1 MKLLK
6 YLFIAFYAALLLYA
20 VFFARRR
27 RNMTHRYLNIYP
39 LRNTIREF
47 HALNYNDKRDLLNF
61 FSNLAG
67 NFILFIPYTF
77 IMVILFNYKNSR
89 LVLLSV
95 FLLSLSIEVLQYV
108 FRVGVADIDDL
119 LLNTAGG
126 WAGILVCTAVQ
137 KRLTRKNPAPPGK

>member
-6 YLFIAFYAALLLYA
+6 YLFIVLYAAFFLYA

-27 RNMTHRYLNIYP
+27 RNMTTRYLNIYP
-39 LRNTIREF
+39 LRKTIWEF
-47 HALNYNDKRDLLNF
+47 HALNYADKRDVFNF

-77 IMVILFNYKNSR
+77 IMILLLHYKNSR
-89 LVLLSV
+89 LILLSV
-95 FLLSLSIEVLQYV
+95 FLLSLSVETLQYV
-108 FRVGVADIDDL
+108 FDVGVADMDDV

-126 WAGILVCTAVQ
+126 CAGIWVCRLIQ
-137 KRLTRKNPAPPGK
+137 KRLAYR

>member
-1 MKLLK
+1 MYKLLK
-6 YLFIAFYAALLLYA
+6 YLFIVLYAALLLYA

-27 RNMTHRYLNIYP
+27 RNMAHRYLNIYP

-47 HALNYNDKRDLLNF
+47 HALNYNNKGDMLNF

-77 IMVILFNYKNSR
+77 ILVILFNYKNIR
-89 LVLLSV
+89 LILLSV
-95 FLLSLSIEVLQYV
+95 LLLSLSIETLQYV

-126 WAGILVCTAVQ
+126 WVGTLVCMALQ
-137 KRLTRKNPAPPGK
+137 KRHAHT